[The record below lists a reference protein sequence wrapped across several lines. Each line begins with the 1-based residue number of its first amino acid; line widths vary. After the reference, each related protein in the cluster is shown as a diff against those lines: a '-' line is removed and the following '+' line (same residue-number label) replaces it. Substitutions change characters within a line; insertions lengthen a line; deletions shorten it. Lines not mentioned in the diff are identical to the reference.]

1 MSALLD
7 ALMGAQKEDLQSNPW
22 ISGARGLAGTDL
34 NQYNMNPW
42 TRALLQVGQ
51 GFGSGLMSGYGQKQ
65 VEAAAQDRA
74 NKIADLVTSNSTG
87 KPLVDALKDI
97 PGMSPYIGAIAV
109 EDAASKAASRDA
121 LNKILLEKQGI
132 MLGSDNKP
140 MQIFDPIAQE
150 IKLAGGKKAAELA
163 AERSAFGGIPFS
175 AKEVADKE
183 IDLATK
189 IASSPEARA
198 FGDVEANF
206 KAIEGLANQKTQAA
220 SVGIITA
227 VAKILDPGAVVRESD
242 FQVIADPGSPARGLQ
257 SYLSKIQGEG
267 ALKPEMKQDLIN
279 MAKEAVKAR
288 YGNYK
293 NFADPL
299 LFTAEKQG
307 VNRNNIQLRPAPDL
321 SFELSEA
328 ILAAAQAEK
337 MRREQKNQQSDTLL
351 NRWLGMGR

>member
-7 ALMGAQKEDLQSNPW
+7 ALLGANRAEVEMNPW
-22 ISGARGLAGTDL
+22 LNAAKGAASTDL
-34 NQYNMNPW
+34 SGYDMNPW
-42 TRALLQVGQ
+42 TRALMQIGQ
-51 GFGSGLMSGYGQKQ
+51 GFGSGMMAGYGKKQ
-65 VEAAAQDRA
+65 VEEAQQNRA
-74 NKIADLVTSNSTG
+74 SQIVDIMKNTTG
-87 KPLVDALKDI
+87 KPLVDALQDV
-97 PGMSPYIGAIAV
+97 PGIKPYIGAIAI
-109 EDAASKAASRDA
+109 EQAANDAANRKE
-121 LNKILLEKQGI
+121 LNKFLLEKQGM
-132 MLGSDNKP
+132 MLGDDN
-140 MQIFDPIAQE
+140 QVIQLFDPNAREIA
-150 IKLAGGKKAAELA
+150 LAGGKKAAELA
-163 AERSAFGGIPFS
+163 AERKAFGGIPFS
-175 AKEVADKE
+175 PKEVADKE
-183 IDLATK
+183 IDLANK

-321 SFELSEA
+321 SFELPDA

-337 MRREQKNQQSDTLL
+337 VRRQQSNQQSDTLL